1 MTTGLKDS
9 AFVITGGAR
18 LGGSVRISGAKNAA
32 LPLMAAAL
40 LTPDDVYLEN
50 VPRIDD
56 VEVQAAVLRS
66 LGAEVEW
73 VDEHTLR
80 IRAAHLTGHV
90 APAHLVQ
97 RLRGSFLVV
106 GALLGRLGRAASCA
120 PGGDVI
126 GQRPI
131 DVHLAGFDAL
141 GARVTFEDS
150 IYHCEADCLR
160 GSRVFMDYPSV
171 SGTENLLMAAVLARG
186 ETTIVNAA
194 QEPEVV
200 ELAAMLNAMGAEVT
214 GAGTSVIR
222 VRGVRRLYGARW
234 RLIPDRI
241 EAGTFAI
248 AAALAGEEVTVEGCV
263 PEHLFALTWKLAEA
277 GAEVITGDDFIVVR
291 GRRPLRAVN
300 IQAVPYPGFATD
312 LQSVMG
318 VLLTQAEGIS
328 VIHER
333 VYDNRLLYVYELRKM
348 GADIEVSGQTALIRG
363 RTPLFGA
370 EVSALDIRS
379 GAALVLAGLV
389 ARGSTLIR
397 NVYHL
402 DRGYEKFDIKLR
414 QLGAVIERVD

>member
-1 MTTGLKDS
+1 MTAGVKDG
-9 AFVITGGAR
+9 AFVISGGAR
-18 LGGSVRISGAKNAA
+18 LGGTVRVSGAKNAA

-40 LTPDDVYLEN
+40 LTPDEVYLEN
-50 VPRIDD
+50 VPHIDD
-56 VEVQAAVLRS
+56 VEVQSAVLRA

-80 IRAAHLTGHV
+80 IRAANLTDHV
-90 APAHLVQ
+90 APTQLVQ

-131 DVHLAGFDAL
+131 DVHLAGFSAL
-141 GARVTFEDS
+141 GARIEFEDS
-150 IYHCEADCLR
+150 IYRCEAARLE
-160 GSRVFMDYPSV
+160 GAPVFMDYPSV
-171 SGTENLLMAAVLARG
+171 SGTENLLMAAVRARG
-186 ETTIVNAA
+186 ETLIVNAA

-222 VRGVRRLYGARW
+222 VRGVDRLHGTRW

-248 AAALAGEEVTVEGCV
+248 AAALAGEEVVVEGCV
-263 PEHLFALTWKLAEA
+263 PEHLFALTWKLQEA
-277 GAEVITGDDFIVVR
+277 GAEVVAGEDHLVVR

-300 IQAVPYPGFATD
+300 VQAVPYPGFATD

-328 VIHER
+328 VVHER

-414 QLGAVIERVD
+414 QLGAAIERVD